1 MIFVSAIKRMKPAL
15 FSGSMFL
22 SMIVLLIC
30 LTACTP
36 RPKFVPGGEIQT
48 GIASW
53 YGPNFHGKSTSNKEI
68 YDMYDMTAAHQTL
81 PFGTYVMVTNLSNNR
96 SVIVRINDRGPFVGD
111 RILDLSYAA
120 ARLLDMVGPGT
131 APVRLE
137 ILKNLSSASTRS
149 GFSVQVG
156 AFSSKENA
164 DTLKSRLELKY
175 GRVEV
180 APFKTPNQVYY
191 RVRIKVADHEAAMRA
206 AQLLSEE
213 GYSILIIEEF

>member
-1 MIFVSAIKRMKPAL
+1 ML
-15 FSGSMFL
+15 
-22 SMIVLLIC
+22 VLLIC
-30 LTACTP
+30 LTACAP
-36 RPKFVPGGEIQT
+36 RPKFVPGGEIQM

-81 PFGTYVMVTNLSNNR
+81 PFGTYVMVSNLNNNR

-111 RILDLSYAA
+111 RIIDLSYAA

-137 ILKNLSSASTRS
+137 ILKNISSASTRF

-164 DTLKSRLELKY
+164 EALKSRLELKY

-180 APFKTPNQVYY
+180 APFKTPHQVYY

-213 GYSILIIEEF
+213 GFSILIIEEF